1 MIKSVAEIKPSET
14 LQDESEIGLT
24 SSSSDINIS
33 KPNSIETR
41 NKVRSILR
49 QKFGKYPINSY
60 LILKLKG

>member
-1 MIKSVAEIKPSET
+1 MIKSIAKIKQSET
-14 LQDESEIGLT
+14 LPDESEIG
-24 SSSSDINIS
+24 SPSDINIS

-60 LILKLKG
+60 LILKLKE